1 MRRSPRLVGPLYRM
15 KKKKQTKEKSQTHT
29 HIHREREKR
38 HALEQSHSPSGN
50 REEAKRKDSRDKKKT
65 TIRQV

>member
-15 KKKKQTKEKSQTHT
+15 KKKQTKEKSQTHT

-50 REEAKRKDSRDKKKT
+50 REEAKRKDSGDKKT